1 MQQKTRILIGLT
13 LSAIYLAVFFSVKV
27 FGDTSS
33 QLQVSFLD
41 IGQGDA
47 MYIRAPN
54 GNDMLIDGSRSNALL
69 IKKLKNA
76 MSAGDTSIDVVL
88 ETHPD
93 ADHIGGLPYVI
104 EHYSVGEFVEPGVAS
119 GSKLYATLLT
129 DVANKKVPHVLAR
142 TGMKIILDEE
152 KNIAFTV
159 LSPSNVY
166 EGEDTN
172 DASIVGILS
181 YGNRKFMFT
190 GDAGI
195 PTEQEILAAQSDV
208 NKTIATETNTKNNSI
223 FKNISVDVLKLG
235 HHGSRTSS
243 SEAFLE
249 AVHPNTAIISAG
261 CDNSYGHP
269 HKEIVDRIAMLKII
283 SVATCNSGTITFYT
297 DGNVLSRK
305 TEK

>member
-27 FGDTSS
+27 FGDTSAE
-33 QLQVSFLD
+33 LQVSFLD

-47 MYIRAPN
+47 IYIKAPN
-54 GNDMLIDGSRSNALL
+54 GNDMLIDGARSNALL

-93 ADHIGGLPYVI
+93 ADHIGGLPYVM
-104 EHYSVGEFVEPGVAS
+104 EHYSVGEFVEPGVPS
-119 GSKLYATLLT
+119 SSKLYATLLS
-129 DVANKKVPHVLAR
+129 DVATKNVPHVLAR
-142 TGMKIILDEE
+142 TGMKIILDDE
-152 KNIAFTV
+152 KNIVFTV
-159 LSPSNVY
+159 LAPSNVY

-172 DASIVGILS
+172 DASVVGILS
-181 YGNRKFMFT
+181 YGNRKFMLT

-195 PTEQEILAAQSDV
+195 PTETEILSAQATA
-208 NKTIATETNTKNNSI
+208 NKTTTQNNSI

-269 HKEIVDRIAMLKII
+269 HKEVVDRINELKII
-283 SVATCNSGTITFYT
+283 SLATCTSGTITFYT